1 MKKSKK
7 ISLIAS
13 ILYVAVTALL
23 LSLIQPTIG
32 ITSHGMPVIVY
43 IIAVAAFLAPL
54 IANIVIPRIEAYEEK
69 GE

>member
-13 ILYVAVTALL
+13 VLYIAVTALL
-23 LSLIQPTIG
+23 LSLIQPMIG
-32 ITSHGMPVIVY
+32 ITSHGMPVIAYV
-43 IIAVAAFLAPL
+43 IAVAAFLAPI
-54 IANIVIPRIEAYEEK
+54 IAIIIIPRIEAYEEK